1 MKLGII
7 AAMEQEIRLL
17 KNQLKNQRETIV
29 ANLTFFEGEI
39 GSTSVVMVQSGIGKV
54 NAAIAATLLITFFEA
69 DTVINTGSAGGI
81 GENLK
86 VGDLVLSTE
95 LSYNDADA
103 RAFGYAFG
111 QIPQMPERFT
121 ADEDSLSILK
131 QAALESNW
139 TVRHGLIV
147 TGDSF
152 ISDKNAIRE
161 IKAHFSDA
169 MVTEM
174 EGTAVAQTCFQ
185 FKVPFVVVRA
195 VSDVADEEAS
205 LSFNEFI
212 ELAGRKSAEM
222 VLRFIEL
229 KSAGSVS

>member
-1 MKLGII
+1 MKIGII
-7 AAMEQEIRLL
+7 AAMEQEIKSL
-17 KNQLKNQRETIV
+17 KDELTNKRETTV

-39 GSTSVVMVQSGIGKV
+39 GHAPVVLVQAGIGKV
-54 NAAIAATLLITFFEA
+54 NAAIATTLLITFFDA

-81 GENLK
+81 GENLS

-103 RAFGYAFG
+103 RAFGYTYG
-111 QIPQMPERFT
+111 QIPQMPERYE
-121 ADEDSLSILK
+121 ADEATLSLLK
-131 QAALESNW
+131 QAALDSNW
-139 TVRHGLIV
+139 EVKHGLIV

-152 ISDKNAIRE
+152 INDKESIRAI
-161 IKAHFSDA
+161 KNHFSEA
-169 MVTEM
+169 LVTEM
-174 EGTAVAQTCFQ
+174 EGAAVAQTCFQ
-185 FKVPFVVVRA
+185 FQVPFAVVRA

-229 KSAGSVS
+229 KED